1 MSLARG
7 ARGIEVEYEY
17 DTAHGAGRSGRRLYR
32 TLENLQFTRE
42 RQNRQIVL
50 KQMAATESICEC
62 AHYAGPSVDQKSVS
76 FWAF

>member
-1 MSLARG
+1 MNEVTTLAAVFG
-7 ARGIEVEYEY
+7 LILTLV
-17 DTAHGAGRSGRRLYR
+17 AGRGLYR
-32 TLENLQFTRE
+32 TLENVQFTRE

>member
-1 MSLARG
+1 MNEVTTLAAVFGLILSL
-7 ARGIEVEYEY
+7 I
-17 DTAHGAGRSGRRLYR
+17 AGRGLYR

-62 AHYAGPSVDQKSVS
+62 THYAGPSVDQKSVS

>member
-1 MSLARG
+1 MNEVTTLAAVFG
-7 ARGIEVEYEY
+7 LILTLV
-17 DTAHGAGRSGRRLYR
+17 AGRGLYR

-50 KQMAATESICEC
+50 KQMDATESICEC
-62 AHYAGPSVDQKSVS
+62 AHHAGPRVDQESVS